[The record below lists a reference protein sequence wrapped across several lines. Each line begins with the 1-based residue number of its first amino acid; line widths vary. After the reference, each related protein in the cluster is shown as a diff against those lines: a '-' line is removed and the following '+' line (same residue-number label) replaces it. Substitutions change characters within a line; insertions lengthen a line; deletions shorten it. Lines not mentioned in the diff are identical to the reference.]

1 MLPRTWRQR
10 SSLTKGMDTE
20 DLAQLGTCLCP
31 NVILSRTWRQKTSA
45 VWKSRDY
52 IAGSLPSS
60 SLCWANLSRYLLV
73 SPYKESAG
81 KLLWMSSRI
90 RRPLQL
96 GKNVSSLTRPSRLSL
111 SHALPLGIDF
121 VFSSSQTNSREV
133 DLLDTGRST
142 SESELVELLA
152 IFN

>member
-60 SLCWANLSRYLLV
+60 SLCWANLS
-73 SPYKESAG
+73 SAG